1 MGSSKNKQ
9 QEGVIPT
16 KVEIWKPFL
25 AGIRKRKTNY
35 DFMPDLITKDNDIAI
50 NRGSGSGG
58 EVENIRVPSL
68 KRSKA
73 TWRKFYALFPFIQ
86 GKKTWYGAK
95 LKKIDSKKKKVK

>member
-9 QEGVIPT
+9 QEGVMPT

-50 NRGSGSGG
+50 NRGSGSGSG
-58 EVENIRVPSL
+58 NKIRVPSL

-95 LKKIDSKKKKVK
+95 LKKLTLRKRK